1 MNTYLILR
9 HLHITCVALSGLG
22 FALRGLLMLRQSP
35 ALRHPVARIAPHII
49 DTGLLA
55 SALGLLASA
64 LGMLALTTWQLAL
77 MPWLATKIVLLLV
90 YIVLGTIALKRG
102 RTLRIRAIAY
112 VAALAVFGHIVATAL
127 TRNPLGLLSLL

>member
-22 FALRGLLMLRQSP
+22 FALRGVLMLRQSP

-49 DTGLLA
+49 DTV
-55 SALGLLASA
+55 LLASA

>member
-22 FALRGLLMLRQSP
+22 FALRGVLMLRQSP

-49 DTGLLA
+49 DTV
-55 SALGLLASA
+55 LLASA

-102 RTLRIRAIAY
+102 RTLRIRAIAF

>member
-1 MNTYLILR
+1 MNTYLILK

-22 FALRGLLMLRQSP
+22 FALRGCLMLRQSP

-55 SALGLLASA
+55 SALGLLA
-64 LGMLALTTWQLAL
+64 LTTWQLAL
-77 MPWLATKIVLLLV
+77 TPWLATKIVLLLV

-102 RTLRIRAIAY
+102 RTLRIRAIAF

>member
-22 FALRGLLMLRQSP
+22 FALRGVLMLRQSP

-49 DTGLLA
+49 DTV
-55 SALGLLASA
+55 LLASA

-90 YIVLGTIALKRG
+90 YIVLCTIALKRG

>member
-1 MNTYLILR
+1 MNTYLILK

-49 DTGLLA
+49 DT
-55 SALGLLASA
+55 GLLASA

>member
-22 FALRGLLMLRQSP
+22 FALRGVLMLRQSP

-49 DTGLLA
+49 DTV
-55 SALGLLASA
+55 LLASA
-64 LGMLALTTWQLAL
+64 LGMLALTTWQPAL

>member
-1 MNTYLILR
+1 MNTYLILK

-22 FALRGLLMLRQSP
+22 FALRGVLMLRQSP

-49 DTGLLA
+49 DTV
-55 SALGLLASA
+55 LLASA

>member
-22 FALRGLLMLRQSP
+22 FALRGVLMLRQSP

-49 DTGLLA
+49 DTV
-55 SALGLLASA
+55 LLASA

-90 YIVLGTIALKRG
+90 YIVLGSIALTRG

>member
-49 DTGLLA
+49 DTV
-55 SALGLLASA
+55 LLASA

>member
-49 DTGLLA
+49 DT
-55 SALGLLASA
+55 GLLASA

>member
-22 FALRGLLMLRQSP
+22 FALRGVLMLRQSP

-49 DTGLLA
+49 DT
-55 SALGLLASA
+55 GLLASA

>member
-1 MNTYLILR
+1 MNTYLILK

-49 DTGLLA
+49 DT
-55 SALGLLASA
+55 GLLASA

-102 RTLRIRAIAY
+102 RTLRIRAIAF

>member
-22 FALRGLLMLRQSP
+22 FALRGVLMLRQSP

-49 DTGLLA
+49 DTV
-55 SALGLLASA
+55 LLASA

-77 MPWLATKIVLLLV
+77 TPWLATKIVLLLV

-102 RTLRIRAIAY
+102 RTLRIRAIAF
-112 VAALAVFGHIVATAL
+112 VAALAVFGHMVATAL

>member
-22 FALRGLLMLRQSP
+22 FALRGVLMLRQSP

-49 DTGLLA
+49 DA
-55 SALGLLASA
+55 VLLASA

>member
-49 DTGLLA
+49 DA
-55 SALGLLASA
+55 GLLASA